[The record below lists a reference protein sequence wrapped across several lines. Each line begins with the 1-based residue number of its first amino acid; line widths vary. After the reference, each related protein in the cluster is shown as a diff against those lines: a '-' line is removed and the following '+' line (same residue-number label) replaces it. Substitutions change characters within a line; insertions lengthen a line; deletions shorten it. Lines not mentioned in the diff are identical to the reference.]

1 MKTTKGEVRVG
12 ATGAV
17 VPLDFKK
24 FPTATANFGCVKCAA
39 KNTCT
44 LYASSLRACVAVLFL
59 KNMRRRNTTICLSM
73 PLDVGD
79 VLGKGGI
86 VGN

>member
-1 MKTTKGEVRVG
+1 MGLFSKKGVHANINLWHMKC
-12 ATGAV
+12 
-17 VPLDFKK
+17 PN
-24 FPTATANFGCVKCAA
+24 TATANFGCVKCAA

-44 LYASSLRACVAVLFL
+44 LYAPSLRACVAVLFL

>member
-1 MKTTKGEVRVG
+1 MGLFSKKGVHANIKLWHMKC
-12 ATGAV
+12 
-17 VPLDFKK
+17 PN
-24 FPTATANFGCVKCAA
+24 TATANFGCAKCAA

-44 LYASSLRACVAVLFL
+44 LYAPSLRACVAVLFL
-59 KNMRRRNTTICLSM
+59 KNMRRRNATICLSM